1 MIGPTAHEIY
11 LQTKHK
17 PMKEYA
23 VKHRGMR
30 YIYCYDWEILSMH
43 TGFLAFKN
51 WCFADMMDNGGE
63 YADRKEVVE

>member
-1 MIGPTAHEIY
+1 MEMKKNDWTDSIRDIPTNEARTYE
-11 LQTKHK
+11 
-17 PMKEYA
+17 
-23 VKHRGMR
+23 RMR

-43 TGFLAFKN
+43 DSISAFKN